1 MSGSGGLGSD
11 IQTTGNNTYSAFG
24 DLRVAENYPTV
35 LMHFPYNV
43 NADIASDDSTASGS
57 LSVSNELLQVSSGAA
72 TSSKGQITSL
82 KALEYHPGLGALARM
97 TAIYGTG
104 TAGNEQIVG
113 IGDDN
118 DGFFFG
124 YNGTDFGIMRRSG
137 GSDTWVAQADWNEDT
152 FDGNGPSGVT
162 LDTTKGNVFQIQ
174 FQWLGFGQINFG
186 IENPN
191 TGAVTLVHT
200 IRYTNQNTAL
210 SIKNPT
216 LPMLAASENTTNNTD
231 IVMQVGC
238 LASYIEGQPNA
249 NSYTRNAISN
259 TKAVTTEANVLTIR
273 NKSTFASVTNKI
285 RIQPDFLEIASD
297 GNQNVTLNV
306 YLNTTLGGSPSY
318 TDIGTNTSVVDYDVA
333 GTTVTGGTLV
343 AAFALAK
350 VDSNTVLFKD
360 YNFVLNPGDTLTF
373 AALSGAS
380 NSVTVGLSWVERFT

>member
-24 DLRVAENYPTV
+24 DLRVSQNRATV

-43 NADIASDDSTASGS
+43 NAAIANDDSTASGS
-57 LSVSNELLQVSSGAA
+57 LAVSSGILNVSSGAA
-72 TSSKGQITSL
+72 TSSKGQITS
-82 KALEYHPGLGALARM
+82 KNALEYHPGFGALARM
-97 TAIYGTG
+97 TAIFDTPV
-104 TAGNEQIVG
+104 AGNEQIIG

-124 YNGTDFGIMRRSG
+124 YNGTAFGVMRRKG
-137 GSDTWVAQADWNEDT
+137 GSDTWVAQTAWNEDP

-162 LDTTKGNVFQIQ
+162 LDTTKGNVYEIQ
-174 FQWLGFGQINFG
+174 FQWLGFGQIKFF

-191 TGAVTLVHT
+191 TGNLVLAHS
-200 IRYTNQNTAL
+200 IRYSNANTST
-210 SIKNPT
+210 SINNPT

-231 IVMQVGC
+231 VVLKVNC
-238 LASYIEGQPNA
+238 LASYIEGEPSA
-249 NSYTRNAISN
+249 ASYIRNAISN

-285 RIQPDFLEIASD
+285 RVQPDFLEISSE
-297 GNQNVTLNV
+297 GNQAATINV
-306 YLNTTLGGSPSY
+306 YYNTTLGGSPSY
-318 TDIGTNTSVVDYDVA
+318 TDISTNTSVVDYDTA

-343 AAFALAK
+343 ATFQLAK
-350 VDSNTVLFKD
+350 SDSNTVLFKD
-360 YNFVLNPGDTLTF
+360 YNFIMAPGDTVTF

-380 NSVTVGLSWVERFT
+380 NSVAVGISWVERFT